1 MNTKQ
6 IVWMLLLLANRSAFG
21 QAPAVMPRSITPA
34 LAAAPTITILAA
46 PTGAMLESQGA
57 NNASMNLGPISY
69 FKGTS
74 AAGET
79 SQKKPE
85 SFVVSTRFELK
96 VDCPGSLSSRVNLT
110 ASRLDASASYAIAI
124 DGIALG
130 PGAQTLVPSM
140 PCGSRGDHRLDVEVP
155 VSTPAGAIGSTV
167 AFTATLRP

>member
-1 MNTKQ
+1 MNTKHM
-6 IVWMLLLLANRSAFG
+6 VWMLLLLANRAAFG
-21 QAPAVMPRSITPA
+21 QAVVTPRMTMA
-34 LAAAPTITILAA
+34 RVATAPTITILAA

-57 NNASMNLGPISY
+57 NNASLNLGPISY

-85 SFVVSTRFELK
+85 SFMVSTRFELK
-96 VDCPGSLSSRVNLT
+96 VDCPGSSSSRVNLM
-110 ASRLDASASYAIAI
+110 ASRLDASASYTIAI

-130 PGAQTLVPSM
+130 PTAQILVPSM

-155 VSTPAGAIGSTV
+155 VSTPAGPIGSTV
-167 AFTATLRP
+167 AFTATIRP